1 MTIPHT
7 EDVTSKRLNNIS
19 GARTDCGGNQS
30 VRPATAPALLALA
43 PHPSML
49 TNATAPALLAFAPPL
64 SVIANAPAPVCLR
77 GRAVDHG
84 YKS

>member
-30 VRPATAPALLALA
+30 VRPAAAPTILALA
-43 PHPSML
+43 LLSSML
-49 TNATAPALLAFAPPL
+49 ANGAAPTILAFAPL
-64 SVIANAPAPVCLR
+64 SSMLANGAAPTFLA
-77 GRAVDHG
+77 
-84 YKS
+84 